1 MKLLGLLSCVIL
13 ATLFI
18 TSSYAGDVK
27 CRALALS
34 GGGDKGSYEAAV
46 FIELVN
52 LLDPADIAYD
62 VLTGV
67 SAGSMNSCGLGAFA
81 PDENEEASDFIF
93 GLWNSIKSS
102 DVFGMW
108 PKGIVD
114 GLFNQEGILNNQP
127 LIDFVSSKTEGRTV
141 KRKVTFALADAN
153 NADYVNYDYDKC
165 DTLPSDYVESA
176 IGSSAIPFAFPHV
189 HRDGRTLV
197 DGGSIWNLDISSA
210 VRRCREIV
218 SDDKDIIID
227 TISCSN
233 YEVVKEDVKKFSAF
247 EHYMRGRE
255 IKSFYG
261 DLDEIQKSKFLYP
274 DVTFRYSIAPS
285 EVLSSSPIPLDF
297 SKDHLDKCFAVGRK
311 DAQSAVN
318 LGEGGYLEALFEL
331 RDRRRNSEQVSLNEI
346 LERKQMEKAQA
357 NPKSA

>member
-1 MKLLGLLSCVIL
+1 MLL
-13 ATLFI
+13 F
-18 TSSYAGDVK
+18 TSAYSGDIK

-46 FIELVN
+46 YIELVN
-52 LLDPADIAYD
+52 LLDPEEVAYD

-67 SAGSMNSCGLGAFA
+67 SAGSMNACGLGAFA
-81 PDENEEASDFIF
+81 PNEGVEASEFVF

-108 PKGIVD
+108 PKGIID
-114 GLFNQEGILNNQP
+114 GLFNQEGILNNKP
-127 LIDFVSSKTEGRTV
+127 LIDFVNSKTQGRTV

-153 NADYVNYDYDKC
+153 NAEYVNYDYDKC
-165 DTLPSDYVESA
+165 DTIPPDYVESA
-176 IGSSAIPFAFPHV
+176 IGSSAIPFAFPHI

-218 SDDKDIIID
+218 DDDKDIIID
-227 TISCSN
+227 TVSCSN
-233 YEVVKEDVKKFSAF
+233 YEIKREDVNKFSAL
-247 EHYMRGRE
+247 EHYMRARE

-261 DLDEIQKSKFLYP
+261 ELDEIQKAKMLFP

-297 SKDHLDKCFAVGRK
+297 SKEHLDTCFKVGEK
-311 DAQSAVN
+311 DAKAAVD
-318 LGEGGYLEALFEL
+318 LGEGGYLEALLEL
-331 RDRRRNSEQVSLNEI
+331 RERKLNSEQVSLNEI
-346 LERKQMEKAQA
+346 IDRKLMEKAKL
-357 NPKSA
+357 NPQSS